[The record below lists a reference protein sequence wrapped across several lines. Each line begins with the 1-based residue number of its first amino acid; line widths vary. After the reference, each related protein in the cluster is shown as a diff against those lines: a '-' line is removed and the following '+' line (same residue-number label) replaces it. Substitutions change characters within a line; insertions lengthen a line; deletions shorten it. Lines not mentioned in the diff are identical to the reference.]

1 MINWHQLASV
11 WDGFMIVSV
20 DDCVSFTTYRHSVS
34 IHHPIIRYCR
44 SLNHTQFYHKIN
56 ITNIA
61 IDERHNLLSIC
72 GAYLYC
78 VYTVFCDR
86 SYKYNVCQT
95 HKASQPATHMHN
107 ENDFPVCLRC
117 CYTLLHSIFQTV
129 CGFHSC
135 APQMFGARVCVIW
148 CAYKSAVVAQK
159 KMRSAIQIELNWHTE
174 QEQSGQAGRN
184 EMNDRRYCSRTIIGP
199 ICIDIWVEKC
209 TASSF
214 NDDY

>member
-1 MINWHQLASV
+1 MNAITCFRFVAHI
-11 WDGFMIVSV
+11 FIVYTPYFV
-20 DDCVSFTTYRHSVS
+20 ID
-34 IHHPIIRYCR
+34 P
-44 SLNHTQFYHKIN
+44 IN
-56 ITNIA
+56 IMCAKPT
-61 IDERHNLLSIC
+61 
-72 GAYLYC
+72 
-78 VYTVFCDR
+78 
-86 SYKYNVCQT
+86 KP
-95 HKASQPATHMHN
+95 ASQPTHN

-117 CYTLLHSIFQTV
+117 CYTLLHWIFQTV

-184 EMNDRRYCSRTIIGP
+184 EMNDSRYCSRTIIGP

-209 TASSF
+209 TVVQRWLLRRRF
-214 NDDY
+214 VNTKTNEVRIK